1 MDRAEK
7 AALVQGLNQIFLST
21 SVVVVTHNTGLTVGE
36 ISDLRRRIRAVGGS
50 YRIAKNRLA
59 KIALEGTVYAPIAK
73 LFQGPCGIATSGD
86 PIAAAKAA
94 VAYAKDNNK
103 LVILGGAMGATVL
116 DPSGIKA
123 LAELPSLDELRGR
136 IVGLLQAP
144 ASKIARTLS
153 APGAQLARVIQAH
166 ANKDAA

>member
-1 MDRAEK
+1 VDRAEK